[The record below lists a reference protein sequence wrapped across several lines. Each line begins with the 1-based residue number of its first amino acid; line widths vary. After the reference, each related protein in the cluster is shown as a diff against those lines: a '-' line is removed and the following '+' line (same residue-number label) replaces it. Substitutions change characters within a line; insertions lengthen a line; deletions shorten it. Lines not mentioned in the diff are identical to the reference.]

1 MNILITGC
9 AGFIGFSLAQRLLSN
24 KNNKVIGIDSIDN
37 YYSIKLKKDRL
48 NILQSQK
55 KFKFYKFNLKSKK
68 KTNEVFKKNKID
80 CVYHLAAQAGV
91 RFSFE
96 KPEKYLNDNIY
107 GFYNVLENSK
117 NYKVKKLFFASSS
130 SVYGDAKKLPVK
142 ENYVLDEKNLYSLTK
157 SFNEKL
163 GKIYAQKYNMN
174 ICGLRFFTI
183 YGEWG
188 RPDMFMMKYIN
199 SSVNK
204 NIFTLYNFG
213 NHKRDFTYIKD
224 VALLLEKL
232 LFKKLKNKFCVI
244 NISSS
249 NPYKLSK
256 IMNEIN
262 LYFKK
267 PKIKKQER
275 DEADVLNTH
284 GSNKEL
290 KKIVGEYKYTNIKIG
305 IKNLCEWYKS
315 YYKLKI

>member
-1 MNILITGC
+1 MNILISGC
-9 AGFIGFSLAQRLLSN
+9 AGFIGFSFAQKILLN
-24 KNNKVIGIDSIDN
+24 KNHKVIGIDSIDD
-37 YYSIKLKKDRL
+37 YYSVKLKKDRL

-55 KFKFYKFNLKSKK
+55 NFKFYKFNLKNKK
-68 KTNEVFKKNKID
+68 KINEVFEKNKID

-117 NYKVKKLFFASSS
+117 DYKVKKFFFASSS

-142 ENYVLDEKNLYSLTK
+142 EKYMLDEKNLYSLTK

-163 GKIYAQKYNMN
+163 GKIYSQKYNMN

-199 SSVNK
+199 SSINK
-204 NIFTLYNFG
+204 NLFKLYNFG

-224 VALLLEKL
+224 VVFILEKL
-232 LFKKLKNKFCVI
+232 LFKRLNNKFCSI

-256 IMNEIN
+256 IMKEIN
-262 LYFKK
+262 LHFKK
-267 PKIKKQER
+267 PKIKKQKR
-275 DEADVLNTH
+275 DVADVLNTH
-284 GSNKEL
+284 GSNKKL
-290 KKIVGEYKYTNIKIG
+290 KKIIGKFEYTNIKIG